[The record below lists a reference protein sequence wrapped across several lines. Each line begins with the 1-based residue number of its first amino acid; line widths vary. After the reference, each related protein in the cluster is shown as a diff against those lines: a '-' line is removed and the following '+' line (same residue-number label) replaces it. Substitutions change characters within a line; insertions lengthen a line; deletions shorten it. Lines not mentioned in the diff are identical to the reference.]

1 MIQMIRLRFST
12 AAWKKLHAALNTI
25 PHGEIRAFAEEYF
38 HARGWTLVAFDPI
51 YTCICPYSVGR
62 LEVKLRPHGDK
73 PWNEQ
78 PVYAVECRYSD
89 DGKGIVAC
97 VYLAELPRNAEQ
109 PKPLISIAQSLVKR
123 LSNVLR
129 SLPVEHLNEEGSR
142 TGAGACGEIPLHP
155 HGSGYES
162 GSQQDAPSQ
171 SPTGDCDGADSPPPQ
186 DGSPDATCAN
196 RVAQA
201 IAARVG
207 CDNPA
212 GSGSDAAHQAA
223 ADAAERAEPHTDA
236 DDAAQDAPPSCA
248 EATSGDAPMN
258 PDGGRE
264 EATRESS
271 TVPSAG
277 VAYAESAA
285 VRQSRR
291 NLLRDYARRAGQP
304 STQARRA
311 FGGQFATIENKRPD
325 PRLVR
330 ELRRLF
336 SKIMHG
342 GETEPSAHWD
352 AARVAL
358 KTAGYLRSWTP
369 HDRRL
374 ESGRPAMMVLADVS
388 GSMNAFAEEVVAL
401 ASAAAQLG
409 VSGADVVVVVH
420 ANGYPLELQVNA
432 QHLQRVPRMDDD
444 AVMRFYEHL
453 IRRYAIRAVITAA
466 DWDGE
471 WLYRWLAEQP
481 HIERVL
487 WLDVYCSSYGD
498 PRVREFPPRWLD
510 ESDAAAWRPV
520 AHKVRYADRCS
531 TAQDFVDALRL
542 MLR

>member
-1 MIQMIRLRFST
+1 MIRLRLSPE
-12 AAWKKLHAALNTI
+12 AWKKFHAALNSETRRKI
-25 PHGEIRAFAEEYF
+25 PALVEKYF
-38 HARGWTLVAFDPI
+38 RERGWTVVQFHPVYVGLS
-51 YTCICPYSVGR
+51 PYRVGR
-62 LEVKLRPHGDK
+62 LEMLLRPHGDK

-78 PVYAVECRYSD
+78 PVYAVVCKYSD
-89 DGKGIVAC
+89 DGRGIVAC
-97 VYLAELPRNAEQ
+97 VSLAEVPLDADE

-129 SLPVEHLNEEGSR
+129 SLPVEHLNEEGSQ
-142 TGAGACGEIPLHP
+142 TGAGACAGLPLHP
-155 HGSGYES
+155 HGSGHEA
-162 GSQQDAPSQ
+162 GSRQDAPSQ

-186 DGSPDATCAN
+186 DGDSGTESCAN
-196 RVAQA
+196 RG
-201 IAARVG
+201 ARG
-207 CDNPA
+207 NPVSCHPA
-212 GSGSDAAHQAA
+212 PSGSGSEEEAWELPEPCADGNTATEDAS
-223 ADAAERAEPHTDA
+223 ADATPFAE
-236 DDAAQDAPPSCA
+236 

-258 PDGGRE
+258 LSEETE

-277 VAYAESAA
+277 VAHAESAA

-291 NLLRDYARRAGQP
+291 NLLRDYARRTAQP

-311 FGGQFATIENKRPD
+311 FGGQFTTIENKRPD

-330 ELRRLF
+330 ELRRIF
-336 SKIMHG
+336 AQIMHG

-358 KTAGYLRSWTP
+358 KTAGYLRSWTT

-374 ESGRPAMMVLADVS
+374 ESGRPAMLVLADVS
-388 GSMNAFAEEVVAL
+388 GSMNAFAEAVVAL

-432 QHLQRVPRMDDD
+432 QHPQRVPRTDDD
-444 AVMRFYEHL
+444 AAMRFYEHL
-453 IRRYAIRAVITAA
+453 LRRYAVRVVITAA
-466 DWDGE
+466 DWDGA

-481 HIERVL
+481 SIERVF

-510 ESDAAAWRPV
+510 IPGAEVWRPV

-531 TAQDFVDALRL
+531 TAEDFAHALRL
-542 MLR
+542 LIRRG

>member
-1 MIQMIRLRFST
+1 MIRLRFSPE
-12 AAWKKLHAALNTI
+12 AWKKLHAALNTGARRQV
-25 PHGEIRAFAEEYF
+25 PAFVEEYF
-38 HARGWTLVAFDPI
+38 RARGWTVVQFHPVYVGLS
-51 YTCICPYSVGR
+51 PYRVGR
-62 LEVKLRPHGDK
+62 LEVLLRPHGDK

-78 PVYAVECRYSD
+78 PVYAVVCKYSD
-89 DGKGIVAC
+89 DGRGIVAC
-97 VYLAELPRNAEQ
+97 VSLAEVPLDEETLVVKETEQ
-109 PKPLISIAQSLVKR
+109 LRAIAQSLVKR
-123 LSNVLR
+123 LSNALR
-129 SLPVEHLNEEGSR
+129 ALPVEHLNEEGSR
-142 TGAGACGEIPLHP
+142 TSAGACADVPLNP
-155 HGSGYES
+155 HGSGHES
-162 GSQQDAPSQ
+162 GSRQDAPSQ

-196 RVAQA
+196 RVAWA
-201 IAARVG
+201 TAVG
-207 CDNPA
+207 CDNPV
-212 GSGSDAAHQAA
+212 GSGSEAAGQAA

-236 DDAAQDAPPSCA
+236 DDAALDAPPFGA
-248 EATSGDAPMN
+248 EATSGDAPMS
-258 PDGGRE
+258 PDGVRE
-264 EATRESS
+264 EATREPS

-277 VAYAESAA
+277 VAHAESAA

-291 NLLRDYARRAGQP
+291 NLLRDYARRAAQP

-311 FGGQFATIENKRPD
+311 FGGQFATIENTRPD

-330 ELRRLF
+330 ELRRIF
-336 SKIMHG
+336 AQITQG

-374 ESGRPAMMVLADVS
+374 ESGRPAMLVLADVS
-388 GSMNAFAEEVVAL
+388 GSMSAFAEEVVAL

-420 ANGYPLELQVNA
+420 ANGYPLELQLNA

-444 AVMRFYEHL
+444 AVLRFYERL
-453 IRRYAIRAVITAA
+453 LRRYAVRTVITAA

-481 HIERVL
+481 HIERVF
-487 WLDVYCSSYGD
+487 WLDVYCSSYGE
-498 PRVREFPPRWLD
+498 PRVREFPPRWMD

-520 AHKVRYADRCS
+520 AHKVRYADRCR

-542 MLR
+542 LIR

>member
-1 MIQMIRLRFST
+1 MMWLRFSP
-12 AAWKKLHAALNTI
+12 AAWKKLHAALNTGTRRQV
-25 PHGEIRAFAEEYF
+25 PALVEEYF
-38 HARGWTLVAFDPI
+38 RARGWTVVQFHPVYVGLSP
-51 YTCICPYSVGR
+51 YTVGR
-62 LEVKLRPHGDK
+62 LEVLLRPHGDK

-78 PVYAVECRYSD
+78 PVYAVVCKHSD
-89 DGKGIVAC
+89 DGDGIVAC
-97 VYLAELPRNAEQ
+97 VYLAELPRNAEE
-109 PKPLISIAQSLVKR
+109 PKPIESVAQSLVKR

-129 SLPVEHLNEEGSR
+129 ALPVEHLNDAGSQ
-142 TGAGACGEIPLHP
+142 TGAGACVEMPLNP

-162 GSQQDAPSQ
+162 GSRQNAPSQ

-196 RVAQA
+196 RVAWA
-201 IAARVG
+201 TAVG

-212 GSGSDAAHQAA
+212 GSGSETAEQAA
-223 ADAAERAEPHTDA
+223 ADAAERAEPYTDA
-236 DDAAQDAPPSCA
+236 DDAAQDAPPFCA

-258 PDGGRE
+258 LSEAAE
-264 EATRESS
+264 EAPRESS

-277 VAYAESAA
+277 VAHAESAA

-291 NLLRDYARRAGQP
+291 NLLRDYARRTAQP
-304 STQARRA
+304 STQSRRA
-311 FGGQFATIENKRPD
+311 FGGQFESIENTRPD
-325 PRLVR
+325 MRLVR
-330 ELRRLF
+330 ELRRVF
-336 SKIMHG
+336 AQIMQG

-358 KTAGYLRSWTP
+358 KTAGYLRPWTT

-374 ESGRPAMMVLADVS
+374 ESGRPAMLVLADVS
-388 GSMNAFAEEVVAL
+388 YSMNAFAEAVVAL

-432 QHLQRVPRMDDD
+432 QRVHSVPDMGINDDE
-444 AVMRFYEHL
+444 VMRFYEQL
-453 IRRYAIRAVITAA
+453 LRRYAIRAVIAAA
-466 DWDGE
+466 DWDAD

-481 HIERVL
+481 HIERVF
-487 WLDVYCSSYGD
+487 WLDVYCCSYGD
-498 PRVREFPPRWLD
+498 PRVREFPPEWID
-510 ESDAAAWRPV
+510 ESDAAVWRPV

-542 MLR
+542 LIR